1 MARVS
6 IKSSYSA
13 QPSSSK
19 PNPFVETSIHYIVDH
34 SLAAK
39 RLQLLDVADQGCGK
53 LRHLPVLAKYFR
65 RITLVETTDQLNR
78 RQKLFEVDNVTIAEY
93 ISTTKQR
100 DARVIS
106 ADRFARTRLALDLIF
121 NVCVLD
127 VEVPHSGQLMFRAAA
142 QNLRLGG
149 LFVLIVLRNDQTIL
163 VRCTAE
169 NKYQDGHVF
178 HHHGIATFYRNFR
191 DQTALVNVGAGVGL
205 SVIADLS
212 VYRQICL
219 IFSRQSV

>member
-19 PNPFVETSIHYIVDH
+19 PNSFVEKSIHYIVDH
-34 SLAAK
+34 SLIAK
-39 RLQLLDVADQGCGK
+39 PLQLLDMADQGCGK

-78 RQKLFEVDNVTIAEY
+78 TQKIFDVDDVTIAEY
-93 ISTTKQR
+93 IRTTKR
-100 DARVIS
+100 KDTRVIS
-106 ADRFARTRLALDLIF
+106 ADQFARTRLALDLIF

-127 VEVPHSGQLMFRAAA
+127 VEVPHSRQQMFRAAA
-142 QNLRLGG
+142 QNLKQGG
-149 LFVLIVLRNDQTIL
+149 LFVLVVPRNDQTIL
-163 VRCTAE
+163 VRCTTE
-169 NKYQDGHVF
+169 NEYQDGHIF

-191 DQTALVNVGAGVGL
+191 DQTPLVKVGAGVGL

-219 IFSRQSV
+219 IFRTQSG